1 MMIGSPLSPPAG
13 SGTIGTRP
21 HSRKGAQPLNLP
33 SNPTIRVD
41 FFDEQARRRRQT
53 WRMSLACFAIAL
65 ALGIAMS
72 TLLGPILLAIAGGG
86 LKLAAWL
93 GCGDACRSVAR
104 GIGSFARQDMGLMAD
119 LFGSHPRPHTV
130 GDYMARAPAI
140 AIVFLPSL
148 IAAACAWL
156 IIRRALSQAGM
167 FDLVAAMGARA
178 PQPADATERQLLNVT
193 DEMALAAGLP
203 APQIM
208 IVDSPVVNAVTA
220 GTSHEAAV
228 IVVTRGLLDQLDR
241 DQVQAIVAHCIGSI
255 GNGDLGAIQS
265 MLATLHTLAL
275 FHTLLDVLFSRLA
288 RRALAGYAA
297 AITARNPSP
306 ARVWEASRGL
316 EAVIYDG
323 EADEAPT
330 LVTMPLMPLRVL
342 ILMQRLALMIWT
354 GMVLGWPLAL
364 LWRARRYLAD
374 GTAVQLTRN
383 ADALASG
390 LQKLAAHV
398 GVPEGGESRDYL
410 FVYVTERKRGVFERS
425 GTFISMHPPIERRL
439 KRLRAMGAAL
449 ASGDPAKRWPL
460 PTILIAGVFAVIA
473 VPLLLLAAL
482 MLFAAVFWSM
492 MMAVFFSLTLGLM
505 FLAWVF

>member
-1 MMIGSPLSPPAG
+1 MIGSPLSPPSAT
-13 SGTIGTRP
+13 GTIGVRP
-21 HSRKGAQPLNLP
+21 PLGRAAWPLNFLFGTT
-33 SNPTIRVD
+33 SKVD
-41 FFDEQARRRRQT
+41 FFDEQARRRLQT

-72 TLLGPILLAIAGGG
+72 TLLGPILLAVAGGG

-93 GCGDACRSVAR
+93 GCGDACRSAAR

-119 LFGSHPRPHTV
+119 LFGSHPKPHTV
-130 GDYMARAPAI
+130 GDYMARAPAV

-148 IAAACAWL
+148 MSAACAWL
-156 IIRRALSQAGM
+156 IIRRALSRAGM

-178 PQPADATERQLLNVT
+178 PQSTDASERQLLNVT

-203 APQIM
+203 VPQVM

-220 GTSHEAAV
+220 GVSHEAAV

-241 DQVQAIVAHCIGSI
+241 DQVQAVIAHCIGGI
-255 GNGDLGAIQS
+255 GNGDLGVLQS

-275 FHTLLDVLFSRLA
+275 FHTMLDVLFSRQA
-288 RRALAGYAA
+288 RRALAGYTA

-306 ARVWEASRGL
+306 ARVWEASQGL

-374 GTAVQLTRN
+374 STAVQLTRN
-383 ADALASG
+383 ADALASA
-390 LQKLAAHV
+390 LQKLAAHA

-410 FVYVTERKRGVFERS
+410 FVYVTKRKRGVFERA

-439 KRLRAMGAAL
+439 KRLSAMGAAL
-449 ASGDPAKRWPL
+449 ASGDAPRRWPL

-482 MLFAAVFWSM
+482 MLFTAVFWSM

-505 FLAWVF
+505 FLGAVF

>member
-1 MMIGSPLSPPAG
+1 MIGSPLSPPSA
-13 SGTIGTRP
+13 SGTIGVRP
-21 HSRKGAQPLNLP
+21 P
-33 SNPTIRVD
+33 SERAAWRLSLLFWTTGKVD

-119 LFGSHPRPHTV
+119 IFGSHPRPHTV

-148 IAAACAWL
+148 SAAACAWL
-156 IIRRALSQAGM
+156 IIRRSLSQAGM

-178 PQPADATERQLLNVT
+178 PQPADASERQLLNAT

-203 APQIM
+203 APRVM

-220 GTSHEAAV
+220 GVSHEAAV
-228 IVVTRGLLDQLDR
+228 IVVTRGLLDRLDR
-241 DQVQAIVAHCIGSI
+241 DQVQAVIAHSLGSI
-255 GNGDLGAIQS
+255 GNGDLGVLRS

-275 FHTLLDVLFSRLA
+275 FHALLDVPFSRQA
-288 RRALAGYAA
+288 RRALASYTA

-306 ARVWEASRGL
+306 ARVWEASQGL

-323 EADEAPT
+323 EGNEEPT

-342 ILMQRLALMIWT
+342 VMFQRLALMIWT

-374 GTAVQLTRN
+374 STAVQLTRN
-383 ADALASG
+383 ADALASS
-390 LQKLAAHV
+390 LLLFATHAS
-398 GVPEGGESRDYL
+398 VPRGGESRDYL
-410 FVYVTERKRGVFERS
+410 FVHGTERRSGVFERA
-425 GTFISMHPPIERRL
+425 GTFVPMHPPIDRRL
-439 KRLRAMGAAL
+439 KRLSAMGAAL
-449 ASGDPAKRWPL
+449 ANSDPRQRWPL

-482 MLFAAVFWSM
+482 MLFTAVFWSM

-505 FLAWVF
+505 FLALVF